1 MSRDFPDW
9 VDVDRAAEGR
19 RRFAGGLPLRNMK
32 RLLDLLDAP
41 ELDAEIKFEID
52 AWRDDQG
59 TVRLDVRFA
68 GALPLTCQRSLARYM
83 HVIDGSSSIA
93 VVADETALAGLPE
106 NLEPKLVKNGRL
118 KLIELVEDE
127 LLLALP
133 LVPRDPTLEPLE
145 QHLLAGPPAESP
157 VTSEASPFAAL
168 AGLKPSPSDREPD

>member
-9 VDVDRAAEGR
+9 VDVDRAVEGR
-19 RRFAGGLPLRNMK
+19 RRFAGSLALGKMP

-41 ELDAEIKFEID
+41 EPDAEIDFEID

-59 TVRLDVRFA
+59 TARLDVRFS
-68 GALPLTCQRSLARYM
+68 GALPLTCQRSLERYL

-93 VVADETALAGLPE
+93 VIEDEAALAGLPE
-106 NLEPKLVKNGRL
+106 NLEPKLSEKGRL

-133 LVPRDPTLEPLE
+133 LVPRDPALESLE
-145 QHLLAGPPAESP
+145 QDLQAGPLPAAP
-157 VTSEASPFAAL
+157 VEEEASPFAAL
-168 AGLKPSPSDREPD
+168 AGLKRGRSDRGSD